1 LGVYHR
7 CMLPWL
13 LDLGMRQSQLARLRE
28 QLVVA
33 ARGRVLEIGIGSGLN
48 IPFYPRTIEVL
59 IGVEPSREML
69 AKAHRHAAWVH
80 FPVQLMEGEAENLP
94 LEDCSIDSV
103 VTTWTLCSVRDP
115 MAALRQIR
123 RVLRPG
129 GRLIFIEHGLAPEAG
144 VRRWQERI
152 TPLWRRIAGGCHLNR
167 PIDDL
172 IGQSGLRLAEIET
185 GYLVRGP
192 RPFTFHYRGQALP

>member
-1 LGVYHR
+1 LSVYHR

-33 ARGRVLEIGIGSGLN
+33 ACGRVLEIGIGSGLN
-48 IPFYPRTIEVL
+48 IPFYPRSLEVL
-59 IGVEPSREML
+59 IGIDPSPEML
-69 AKAHRHAAWVH
+69 AKARKQAAWVH
-80 FPVQLMEGEAENLP
+80 FPVRLMEGEAENLP
-94 LEDCSIDSV
+94 LEDGSLDSV
-103 VTTWTLCSVRDP
+103 VMTWTLCSVRDP
-115 MAALRQIR
+115 LAALGQIR

-129 GRLIFIEHGLAPEAG
+129 GRLIFIEHGLAPEAE

-167 PIDDL
+167 PVDAL
-172 IGQSGLRLAEIET
+172 IKEAGLSLAELET

>member
-1 LGVYHR
+1 
-7 CMLPWL
+7 MLPWL

-69 AKAHRHAAWVH
+69 VKARRHAAWVH
-80 FPVQLMEGEAENLP
+80 FPVRLMEGEAESLP
-94 LEDCSIDSV
+94 LEDRSIDSV

-167 PIDDL
+167 PIDGL

-192 RPFTFHYRGQALP
+192 RPFTFHYRGQAAP

>member
-1 LGVYHR
+1 
-7 CMLPWL
+7 MLPWL

-48 IPFYPRTIEVL
+48 IPLYPRTLEVL
-59 IGVEPSREML
+59 IGIDPSPEML
-69 AKAHRHAAWVH
+69 AKARRHAAWVH
-80 FPVQLMEGEAENLP
+80 FPVKLVEGEAEDLP
-94 LEDCSIDSV
+94 LQDHSIDSV
-103 VTTWTLCSVRDP
+103 VMTWTLCSIADP
-115 MAALRQIR
+115 LAALGQIR

-152 TPLWRRIAGGCHLNR
+152 TPLWRRIAGGCHLDR
-167 PIDDL
+167 PIDAL
-172 IGQSGLRLAEIET
+172 IGRAGLRLAGLET

-192 RPFTFHYRGQALP
+192 RPFTFHYRGQALPTD